1 MKATLHFVDINQIY
15 HFFFETFYGV
25 GCLVGLGLLIS
36 LIACIVLER
45 KTRAI
50 YKNHEKS
57 EDEWSLFDDDD
68 DDDESSTTSNSGNAA
83 SSASAASSTE
93 VR

>member
-1 MKATLHFVDINQIY
+1 MKATQHFVDINQIY

-68 DDDESSTTSNSGNAA
+68 ESSTTSNSGNAA

>member
-68 DDDESSTTSNSGNAA
+68 DDESSTTSNSSNAA
-83 SSASAASSTE
+83 SSASGASSTE
-93 VR
+93 

>member
-1 MKATLHFVDINQIY
+1 M
-15 HFFFETFYGV
+15 
-25 GCLVGLGLLIS
+25 LIS

-68 DDDESSTTSNSGNAA
+68 DESSTTSNSGNAA

>member
-68 DDDESSTTSNSGNAA
+68 ESSTTSNSSNAA
-83 SSASAASSTE
+83 SSASGASSTE

>member
-57 EDEWSLFDDDD
+57 DDEWSLFDD
-68 DDDESSTTSNSGNAA
+68 DDDESSTTSNSSNAA
-83 SSASAASSTE
+83 SSASGASSTE